1 MTKFFHGSAQRKTPL
16 HQPEDARP
24 YLAKPEVQWRDGYSA
39 KELAKSW
46 IGAQDI
52 PTPVRSVLET
62 CPDYQ
67 GAELIEGLF
76 ERKTSLR
83 SPGRASQTDL
93 LVFAQTPARIKV
105 IGVEGKRDEPFGE
118 LVTDWNT
125 SAGKQRRLEVLCE
138 YLELDATECGHLRY
152 QLFHRTVATLF
163 EAESAQAKGAL
174 MLVHSFS
181 PDDSSFDDFHA
192 FTVALDI
199 PVETTNTIGPARSL
213 NGIVLC
219 ASAGSV
225 TPRPL

>member
-1 MTKFFHGSAQRKTPL
+1 MTKFFHTSAQKKTPL

-24 YLAKPEVQWRDGYSA
+24 YLAKPEIQWRDGYSA

-46 IGAQDI
+46 IDAQDF
-52 PTPVRSVLET
+52 PSPVRSVLAT
-62 CPDYQ
+62 CPDYRDA
-67 GAELIEGLF
+67 GLIEGLF

-93 LVFAQTPARIKV
+93 LVFAQTPAGLKV

-125 SAGKQRRLEVLCE
+125 SAGKRRRLEVLCR
-138 YLELDATECGHLRY
+138 YLELDPADCGHLRY

-163 EAESAQAKGAL
+163 EAELAQAREAL

-181 PDDSSFDDFHA
+181 PGDISFDDFHA
-192 FTVALDI
+192 FTAALDM
-199 PVETTNTIGPARSL
+199 PVETTNTIGPARTL
-213 NGIVLC
+213 NGIVLRF
-219 ASAGSV
+219 GWV
-225 TPRPL
+225 RDPRPM